1 MHRRVSRKCTTIIP
15 KEVYSANTMRGID
28 IPNCSQSAHNRSNTG
43 YTERMQR
50 TIVTDTSFLSRP
62 SISADPADP
71 LDAAIAQDLKETLAA
86 HREEC
91 VGMAANMIG
100 EPKRVI
106 AFVDEGLGSAI
117 TVMFNPQ
124 ITAADGEYDACE
136 GCLSLHGKRHTPRFR
151 RIEVDY
157 TTRKGRARHATF
169 ADWTAQ
175 IIQHEI
181 DHCNGVLI

>member
-1 MHRRVSRKCTTIIP
+1 MCIAESYANARPLFQKRSTAQTPRKALIFRTA
-15 KEVYSANTMRGID
+15 ANL
-28 IPNCSQSAHNRSNTG
+28 
-43 YTERMQR
+43 R
-50 TIVTDTSFLSRP
+50 TIVQTPDILGECSERLSP
-62 SISADPADP
+62 IPAFSHVPADP

-136 GCLSLHGKRHTPRFR
+136 GCLSLHGERHTPRFR

-169 ADWTAQ
+169 TDWTAQ

>member
-1 MHRRVSRKCTTIIP
+1 
-15 KEVYSANTMRGID
+15 
-28 IPNCSQSAHNRSNTG
+28 
-43 YTERMQR
+43 MQR

-62 SISADPADP
+62 SDPADPADP

-136 GCLSLHGKRHTPRFR
+136 GCLSLHGERVPCVSCNRPRCGGN
-151 RIEVDY
+151 VVC
-157 TTRKGRARHATF
+157 GARHATF
-169 ADWTAQ
+169 TDWTAQ